1 MQIMETVQKLRS
13 AAEQAMTAEAALF
26 EVLREL
32 PVAEAAR
39 NCTAADVAWLRELII
54 RRIYPA
60 NAFELLA
67 HIDVNMAIEALLD
80 RYLGEFVCPDT
91 KFGGYSFEL
100 ATMLGDLVE
109 IAGPDALRQLLRCDG
124 FGRKHLKDRRVID
137 AFSEALDIDEK
148 QWEAWLISNLADR
161 VSAKAS

>member
-1 MQIMETVQKLRS
+1 MQANETLEKLRS
-13 AAEQAMTAEAALF
+13 AAEQAMAAEAALF
-26 EVLREL
+26 EVWREL
-32 PVAEAAR
+32 PVAEVAQC
-39 NCTAADVAWLRELII
+39 CTAADAAWLREIMI

-80 RYLGEFVCPDT
+80 RYLGEFVGPDT
-91 KFGGYSFEL
+91 KFGGYSFEIS
-100 ATMLGDLVE
+100 TMLSDLAE
-109 IAGPDALRQLLRCDG
+109 IAGTDALRQLLRHDG
-124 FGRKHLKDRRVID
+124 FGRKHLQDRRVIE

-148 QWEAWLISNLADR
+148 QWETWLKSNLPEA